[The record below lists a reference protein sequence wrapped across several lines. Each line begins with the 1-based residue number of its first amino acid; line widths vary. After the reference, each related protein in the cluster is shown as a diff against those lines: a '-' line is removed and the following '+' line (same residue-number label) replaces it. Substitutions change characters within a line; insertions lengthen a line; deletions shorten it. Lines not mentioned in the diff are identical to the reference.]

1 MNLIDFCA
9 LKDEEVRKDP
19 AMRADECIKR
29 CSELLD
35 EIDETFKR
43 IDKKMEEL
51 REHLECFGGNK

>member
-1 MNLIDFCA
+1 MNLIDSC
-9 LKDEEVRKDP
+9 LIEDEEVRKDP
-19 AMRADECIKR
+19 VMRADEYIKR
-29 CSELLD
+29 RSELLD

>member
-1 MNLIDFCA
+1 MNLIDFCV

-19 AMRADECIKR
+19 VMRADECIKR

-51 REHLECFGGNK
+51 R

>member
-1 MNLIDFCA
+1 MNLIDFCV
-9 LKDEEVRKDP
+9 LKDEEVCKDP
-19 AMRADECIKR
+19 VMRADECITR

-51 REHLECFGGNK
+51 REYLECFGGNK